1 MEPSGPHL
9 PSRLPGDRKRA
20 ALAKSKDPS
29 VRIGEAL
36 DEIADLEREL
46 EFLEAEL
53 PPLQAKL
60 DAAIRPIFDR
70 IVAVRQE
77 VVSIV
82 ERASGGFPRRS
93 SLKRDAEELV
103 AHLVSDLEER
113 FGVRMV
119 SGAEEF
125 LDEEDEGGFS
135 GDDFSWAGP
144 QRHSPREEAV
154 LRHRVRHAP
163 PDPESAAKGIYRA
176 LAMELHPDKT
186 RDDGERTRRTEL
198 MQNLTQAW
206 KERDLGSL
214 LRLLHAHGSDE
225 AKAGALDGA
234 SLAACAHG
242 LEVELAALRTK
253 VRNLRHQGLP
263 GGVVDWMPL
272 LRDPKLFERLLR
284 REKAGPR
291 EELEQMIR
299 WRNQWRLPGGLE
311 RFLREV
317 PDHLWAQVV

>member
-1 MEPSGPHL
+1 MTNHVQRTEHP
-9 PSRLPGDRKRA
+9 RA
-20 ALAKSKDPS
+20 ALARKSKDPTA
-29 VRIGEAL
+29 RIHDALEEIGRLEA
-36 DEIADLEREL
+36 EL
-46 EFLEAEL
+46 EFLETEL

-60 DAAIRPIFDR
+60 DAAIRPLYDQI
-70 IVAVRQE
+70 ATVRQE
-77 VVSIV
+77 LISIV
-82 ERASGGFPRRS
+82 ERVSEGFPRRG

-113 FGVRMV
+113 FGVRV
-119 SGAEEF
+119 SPRSAPERLGEDDGESGFDGEE
-125 LDEEDEGGFS
+125 
-135 GDDFSWAGP
+135 FSWARP
-144 QRHSPREEAV
+144 EHHSHREEAV
-154 LRHRVRHAP
+154 ARHRARHAP

-176 LAMELHPDKT
+176 LALELHPDKT
-186 RDDGERTRRTEL
+186 RDDTERVRRTEL

-206 KERDLGSL
+206 KDRDLGSL

-225 AKAGALDGA
+225 AKAGAMDGA
-234 SLAACAHG
+234 SLLACAQG
-242 LEVELAALRTK
+242 LETELAGLRTK

-299 WRNQWRLPGGLE
+299 WRSQWRLPGGLE

-317 PDHLWAQVV
+317 PDDLWSQVV